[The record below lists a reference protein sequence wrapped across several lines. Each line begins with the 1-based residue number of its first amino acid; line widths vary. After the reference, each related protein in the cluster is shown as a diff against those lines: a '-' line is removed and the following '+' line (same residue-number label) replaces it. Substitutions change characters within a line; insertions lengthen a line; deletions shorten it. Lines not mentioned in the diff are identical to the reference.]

1 MKAPIDFFIA
11 HLTAQNM
18 QPMTLQ
24 QYGSFLIRFDRYLD
38 QTYGL
43 KLTPEDISK
52 ITGAHLSTYM
62 QELTSLNRKIS
73 TRNNYIIILRRFF
86 SCMKEAGFITD
97 DPSRILHSAREKMT
111 PELRR
116 ERSEKRYTTQ
126 DIVLL
131 LEEMLGEHPRMT
143 DLRDAAILALILAS
157 GLRASEV
164 CALDVRQLQEMKAGV
179 LFCLR
184 KGGDWEEV
192 SVAAFAIPYIE
203 RYLSA
208 RNQPEGNTPMFVSQK
223 GTRLTRQAMW
233 ESFHAKQ
240 QRANLKSGIHI
251 LRHTLVTFV
260 DHNGGSAIAR
270 DVAGHSSV
278 RITDGYMHTSIDERR
293 EAISAAP
300 YVAQLEKQLQTS

>member
-1 MKAPIDFFIA
+1 MKTLIDFFIA
-11 HLTAQNM
+11 HLSTQNM

-24 QYGSFLIRFDRYLD
+24 QYGSFLSRFERFMEEN
-38 QTYGL
+38 YGL
-43 KLTPEDISK
+43 HLSQEDVGR

-62 QELTSLNRKIS
+62 QELTGLNRKTS
-73 TRNNYIIILRRFF
+73 TRNNYIIILHRFF
-86 SCMKEAGFITD
+86 ACMKDAGFIAE
-97 DPSRILHSAREKMT
+97 DPSRILHAAKEKMT
-111 PELRR
+111 PQLRR

-126 DIVLL
+126 DIAALL
-131 LEEMLGEHPRMT
+131 DEMLGKRPRLT
-143 DLRDAAILALILAS
+143 DIRDAAILALILAS

-164 CALDVRQLQEMKAGV
+164 CALDVRQLDEMRSGV

-192 SVAAFAIPYIE
+192 GVASFSVPYIE

-208 RNQPEGNTPMFVSQK
+208 RGQYAANDPLFVSQK
-223 GTRLTRQAMW
+223 GTRLTRQALW
-233 ESFHAKQ
+233 ESFSAKQ
-240 QRANLKSGIHI
+240 KRANLKSGIHI

-293 EAISAAP
+293 EAISSAP
-300 YVAQLEKQLQTS
+300 YVEQLENQLKAV

>member
-1 MKAPIDFFIA
+1 MKTLIDFFIA
-11 HLTAQNM
+11 HLASQNM

-24 QYGSFLIRFDRYLD
+24 QYGSFLGRFDRYLHE
-38 QTYGL
+38 TFGL
-43 KLTPEDISK
+43 RLSREDVAK

-62 QELTSLNRKIS
+62 QELTVLNRKIS
-73 TRNNYIIILRRFF
+73 TRNNYVIILHRFF
-86 SCMKEAGFITD
+86 ACMKDAGFISE
-97 DPSRILHSAREKMT
+97 DPSRILHSAKERIT

-116 ERSEKRYTTQ
+116 ARSEKRYTTQ
-126 DIVLL
+126 DIALL
-131 LEEMLGEHPRMT
+131 LDEMLGERQRLT
-143 DLRDAAILALILAS
+143 DVRDAAILALILAS

-164 CALDVRQLQEMKAGV
+164 CALDVRQFNEMKEGV

-192 SVAAFAIPYIE
+192 GVAGFAIPYIE

-208 RNQPEGNTPMFVSQK
+208 RGTTADDDPLFISQK
-223 GTRLTRQAMW
+223 GTRLTRQALW
-233 ESFHAKQ
+233 ESFSAKQ
-240 QRANLKSGIHI
+240 KRANLKSGIHI

-293 EAISAAP
+293 EAISSAP
-300 YVAQLEKQLQTS
+300 YVEQLENQLKAI

>member
-1 MKAPIDFFIA
+1 MKAPIEFFIA

-24 QYGSFLIRFDRYLD
+24 QYGSFLLRFDRYLD

-43 KLTPEDISK
+43 RLTQEDIGK

-62 QELTSLNRKIS
+62 QELTGLNRKIS

-86 SCMKEAGFITD
+86 SCMKEAGFIAD
-97 DPSRILHSAREKMT
+97 DPSRILHSAREKIT

-126 DIVLL
+126 DIALL
-131 LEEMLGEHPRMT
+131 LDEMLGARPRTT

-164 CALDVRQLQEMKAGV
+164 CALDVHQLHEMKGGV

-192 SVAAFAIPYIE
+192 SVADFAIPYIE
-203 RYLSA
+203 RYLSVRGHLA
-208 RNQPEGNTPMFVSQK
+208 GSDPMFVSQK

-233 ESFHAKQ
+233 ESFSAKQ
-240 QRANLKSGIHI
+240 KRTNLKSGIHI

-293 EAISAAP
+293 EAISSAP
-300 YVAQLEKQLQTS
+300 YVEQLENQLKAI